1 MKNTKKYRLSFWSLL
16 GKLIA
21 YAPTLYALDTLFW
34 FFIMGL
40 AIIPGVIIR
49 EFFNQLTGESQ
60 LDWSPFVLIG
70 LLLAGGMGRII
81 AIILGRI
88 TKTQH
93 RFLMS
98 GLVRRNLFAELL
110 NKPGA
115 ESLSIDQD
123 QKTTATGE
131 VLNYFREDAKQIED
145 NVVWTNEI
153 LSDGIRAIASFI
165 ILLTVN
171 VRLTLFVFL
180 PLGAIAIVIQ
190 QAEKYLKKYYRRG
203 RQATQQVTGL
213 IGEIFASVQA
223 IKVASAENSVLNQ
236 FRELNNQRHQ
246 KMVQDQVFSTAIDS
260 LLENLTTIGT
270 GLILVVVAF
279 SLSQGMEPI
288 AVGDFALFVYYLAF
302 VTDFLW
308 SLGTFLA
315 TSK

>member
-1 MKNTKKYRLSFWSLL
+1 
-16 GKLIA
+16 
-21 YAPTLYALDTLFW
+21 
-34 FFIMGL
+34 MGL

-60 LDWSPFVLIG
+60 LDWSPIVLIG

-98 GLVRRNLFAELL
+98 GLARRNLFAELL
-110 NKPGA
+110 NKP
-115 ESLSIDQD
+115 
-123 QKTTATGE
+123 
-131 VLNYFREDAKQIED
+131 KQIED

-153 LSDGIRAIASFI
+153 LSDGIRAITSFI

-302 VTDFLW
+302 VTDFLALLEW
-308 SLGTFLA
+308 L
-315 TSK
+315 